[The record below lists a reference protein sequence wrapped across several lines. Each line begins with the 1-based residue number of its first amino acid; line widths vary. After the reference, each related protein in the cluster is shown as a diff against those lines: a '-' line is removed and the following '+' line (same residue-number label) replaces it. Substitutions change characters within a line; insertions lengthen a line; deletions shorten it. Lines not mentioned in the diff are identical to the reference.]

1 MFPKRLYTYDATVG
15 RWVDG
20 DTVDLIVD
28 LGFNVKL
35 CHRFRLLD
43 INTPERGR
51 DGWQEATDRVNAIAP
66 QGWPVRIQTFPP
78 GLDKYGRYLA
88 VVSVSDHTRSINE
101 ILLEEGL
108 AVPYGKGA

>member
-1 MFPKRLYTYDATVG
+1 MFPTRPYIYDATVS

-20 DTVDLIVD
+20 DTVDLMVD
-28 LGFNVKL
+28 LGFNVRL
-35 CHRFRLLD
+35 CHRFRLLN

-51 DGWQEATDRVNAIAP
+51 PGFKEATDRSNSLAP
-66 QGWPVRIQTFPP
+66 QGWPVRVETFPP

-108 AVPYGKGA
+108 AVPYGKEA